1 MQPRATETG
10 NMKVKRH
17 GRQSKKIHRVQLKFQ
32 ERTGCG
38 DQERT
43 GCGEEGDT
51 DSMWEIMAENIPVL
65 IKKLSLY

>member
-1 MQPRATETG
+1 MG

-17 GRQSKKIHRVQLKFQ
+17 GRQSEKIHRVQLKF
-32 ERTGCG
+32 
-38 DQERT
+38 QERT

-65 IKKLSLY
+65 IKKSSLY